1 MKRYSILVILLM
13 CITFNVNA
21 LCISNED
28 MIKEIDNI
36 FTNRIS
42 NSYSIE
48 YSNEVTIKEVNNYVK
63 SKYML
68 DSSFTNVYT
77 YEDFILFNKLRDYP
91 RIENNNY
98 IIDIKFNITKED
110 EYNKVIE
117 FGNKLKEKYINLTEE
132 EKVYLVINYI
142 KNNIT
147 KSDSTSLY
155 DAIYNKNIN
164 DTYVLTQFM
173 LSNLNIES
181 FITERLNTG
190 RKYNL
195 VKLNNKWY
203 ILDIDNDYIL
213 VGFNKSDFRP
223 DTYSNRIYVSAYDYR
238 SNEINVDYNSINDLI
253 AKEDKIEVVEKIE
266 ETTNVVEEKKHIE
279 IDQKELIEWIVL
291 IVSLCV
297 IILVVRHYTR

>member
-48 YSNEVTIKEVNNYVK
+48 YSNEVNIKEVNNYVK

-77 YEDFILFNKLRDYP
+77 YEDFIVFNKLRDYP

-213 VGFNKSDFRP
+213 VGFNKADFRP

>member
-1 MKRYSILVILLM
+1 MKRYSILIILLM

-48 YSNEVTIKEVNNYVK
+48 YSNEVNIKEVNNYVK

-203 ILDIDNDYIL
+203 ILDIDNNYIL
-213 VGFNKSDFRP
+213 VGFNKADFRP

-266 ETTNVVEEKKHIE
+266 EATNVVEEKKHIE

>member
-1 MKRYSILVILLM
+1 MKRYSILIILLM

-48 YSNEVTIKEVNNYVK
+48 YSNEVNIKEVNNYVK

-77 YEDFILFNKLRDYP
+77 YEDFIVFNKLRDYP

-213 VGFNKSDFRP
+213 VGFNKADFRP

-238 SNEINVDYNSINDLI
+238 SNEINVDYNGINDLI

>member
-1 MKRYSILVILLM
+1 MKRYFIIFFLLM
-13 CITFNVNA
+13 SISFTVNA
-21 LCISNED
+21 LAITNED

-48 YSNEVTIKEVNNYVK
+48 YSNEVNIKEVNNYVK

-68 DSSFTNVYT
+68 DSSFINVYT

-98 IIDIKFNITKED
+98 TIDVKFNITKED

-147 KSDSTSLY
+147 KSDSTTLY

-213 VGFNKSDFRP
+213 VGFNKADFRP

-253 AKEDKIEVVEKIE
+253 VKEDKIEVVEKIE
-266 ETTNVVEEKKHIE
+266 EATNVDGEKKHIE